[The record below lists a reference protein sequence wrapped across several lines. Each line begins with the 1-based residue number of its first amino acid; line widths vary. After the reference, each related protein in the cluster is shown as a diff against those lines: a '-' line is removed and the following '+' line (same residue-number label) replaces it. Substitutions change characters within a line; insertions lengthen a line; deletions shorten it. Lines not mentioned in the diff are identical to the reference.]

1 MKRLC
6 GYVPEALFRRVK
18 VIAAETDKTI
28 SEILVE
34 VLKQY
39 IKQYEEEK
47 ERKEVRT

>member
-6 GYVPEALFRRVK
+6 GYVPETLFRRIK

-39 IKQYEEEK
+39 IQEYEEK
-47 ERKEVRT
+47 EKKEVRT